1 MLTTL
6 LIGCAVGS
14 IYPVDVTMTKPKMEL
29 LSEGPMYAQTDAP
42 LGADPTTI
50 SVVLDMIPVT
60 MVSLWE
66 ARLEP
71 SSESHFGLSAT
82 NVALAS

>member
-1 MLTTL
+1 MNNGRVVMLTTL

-60 MVSLWE
+60 MVSR
-66 ARLEP
+66 A
-71 SSESHFGLSAT
+71 
-82 NVALAS
+82 